1 MSRTIIILEDSP
13 DSLRLGKAML
23 QGIAQAE
30 AKSDAVVATFAE
42 IVTVTEL
49 AQLGAVD
56 AIYCPLTLS
65 LPPEFEFWGRDI
77 FRSCVDIEALRHLAA
92 TRTGTKVGDRG
103 NLWLPV
109 VWTARGPMYGE
120 VIGEVDADRYRQ
132 PIHFN
137 DVDRQPL
144 YQFGYQLLS
153 QLNTPPA
160 TYLVQFS
167 HQEREVIFDRLW
179 PFPALPALA
188 SIDIQSPDL
197 FACHW
202 RCITRQPMI
211 DIRVGSWELGVGRA
225 CL

>member
-1 MSRTIIILEDSP
+1 MSRTVIILDDTP
-13 DSLRLGKAML
+13 DSLRLGQAML

-30 AKSDAVVATFAE
+30 GNSDDALAKFGET
-42 IVTVTEL
+42 ILVTEL
-49 AQLGAVD
+49 AGVPDVD
-56 AIYCPLTLS
+56 PIYCPLTLN

-77 FRSCVDIEALRHLAA
+77 SQACLDIDALRHLAA
-92 TRTGTKVGDRG
+92 TRTGVKHGDRG

-120 VIGEVDADRYRQ
+120 VIGEVDADSYRQ
-132 PIHFN
+132 PIHLN

-153 QLNTPPA
+153 QLNAPPA
-160 TYLVQFS
+160 TYMVQFS
-167 HQEREVIFDRLW
+167 RQERELIFDRLF

-188 SIDIQSPDL
+188 SVGVQSPDL
-197 FACHW
+197 YACHW

-211 DIRVGSWELGVGRA
+211 DIRVRGQG
-225 CL
+225 